1 MGRFYELKVI
11 IVNCR
16 GSLDRSESGRATADE
31 WDTVLSMP
39 AGWELPSLPTEIQY
53 VGLLFVL
60 FVVPRILQRY
70 GVPSAVTA
78 IAFGMSA
85 GIGFDLFFEYV
96 VTADPLR
103 ESLRGDPTV
112 SLLSTLGIVSLFL
125 FAGLDVQVSELR
137 REMRVLIEHLVIG
150 AAGLAIVTFVVL
162 QLMFDDARPA
172 LLVALALVTPSTGFI
187 LDSLGAWGLSESE
200 RFWIR
205 SKAVATELVAL
216 AVLFFVLQSE
226 SWDKFAISAFT
237 LIAMIA
243 VLPAV
248 FRWFASAV
256 IPHAPNSEF
265 GFLMMVGAACAVVTR
280 SLGVYYLVGAFAV
293 GMAAQQF
300 RRQLPALAS
309 LRMLGAV
316 ESFASLFVP
325 FYFFHAGLELQ
336 REDMSLAALGLG
348 IVLILVTIPFRL
360 AQVMLHRAVRLS
372 EGASVSL
379 RVGVPMLPTTVF
391 TLVIAEILRDQ
402 FQVSPVIFGGL
413 VIYTLINTLIPG
425 LFMRSPTYDFED
437 ELVMSRPVFEM
448 PEVGDG
454 DSAGMPTRTGLRK
467 PHS

>member
-1 MGRFYELKVI
+1 MAMFDWEI
-11 IVNCR
+11 
-16 GSLDRSESGRATADE
+16 
-31 WDTVLSMP
+31 P
-39 AGWELPSLPTEIQY
+39 AIPTEIQY
-53 VGLLFVL
+53 VALLFVL

-78 IAFGMSA
+78 LFFGMTA
-85 GIGFDLFFEYV
+85 GIGYDLAVGGEGG
-96 VTADPLR
+96 
-103 ESLRGDPTV
+103 LRGDPTV
-112 SLLSTLGIVSLFL
+112 SLVSTLGIVSLFL

-137 REMRVLIEHLVIG
+137 REMRVLIEHVVIG
-150 AAGLAIVTFVVL
+150 AAGLAIVTFFVL
-162 QLMFDDARPA
+162 QTMLDDTRVA
-172 LLVALALVTPSTGFI
+172 LLVALALLTPSTGFI
-187 LDSLGAWGLSESE
+187 LDSLGRWGLSEGE

-226 SWDKFAISAFT
+226 SWDKFGLSAVI
-237 LIAMIA
+237 LIGMIA
-243 VLPAV
+243 VLPAI

-325 FYFFHAGLELQ
+325 FYFFHAGLEL
-336 REDMSLAALGLG
+336 RPEDLSLAAFGLG
-348 IVLILVTIPFRL
+348 ILMVVVTIPFRL

-391 TLVIAEILRDQ
+391 TLVIAEILRDE
-402 FQVSPVIFGGL
+402 FGVSPVIFGGL

-425 LFMRSPTYDFED
+425 LFMRSATYAFED
-437 ELVMSRPVFEM
+437 ELMMSRPLVDLPD
-448 PEVGDG
+448 PEPSDG
-454 DSAGMPTRTGLRK
+454 AGVPGRAGLRK